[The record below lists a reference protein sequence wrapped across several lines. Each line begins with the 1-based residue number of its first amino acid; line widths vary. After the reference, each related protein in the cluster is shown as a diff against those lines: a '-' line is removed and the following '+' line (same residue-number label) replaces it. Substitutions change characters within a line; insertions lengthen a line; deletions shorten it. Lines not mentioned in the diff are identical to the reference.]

1 MISKWAKVMGR
12 WVRMEAN
19 FKKKKKRK
27 EKEKLEKWVRPK
39 MCTRAFLTYEKS
51 DNSGGFSLKLVITC
65 YLEFVVKILL
75 IHFSKINN
83 KYQTETYYN

>member
-19 FKKKKKRK
+19 LKKKKKRK

-39 MCTRAFLTYEKS
+39 MCTRASLTYGKS
-51 DNSGGFSLKLVITC
+51 DNSGGSSLKPVITC
-65 YLEFVVKILL
+65 YHNLL
-75 IHFSKINN
+75 SRICCENIVDTFF
-83 KYQTETYYN
+83 

>member
-1 MISKWAKVMGR
+1 
-12 WVRMEAN
+12 
-19 FKKKKKRK
+19 
-27 EKEKLEKWVRPK
+27 

-51 DNSGGFSLKLVITC
+51 DNSGGSSLKPVITC

-83 KYQTETYYN
+83 KYQTETYYNWK